1 MADHTV
7 NVCDSWNGT
16 KGNKVTFKNPTATV
30 CNISQLPNTTW
41 PFRDPSPIAVP
52 AGTSTNPGTAATHLN
67 NQLPDAVYP
76 YNVDC
81 CTSGM
86 AKSVTVP

>member
-7 NVCDSWNGT
+7 NICDSWNGN
-16 KGNKVTFKNPTATV
+16 KGNKVTFQNPNATV
-30 CNISQLPNTTW
+30 CNICQIPNTTW
-41 PFRDPSPIAVP
+41 PFKEASPIPVP
-52 AGTSTNPGTAATHLN
+52 GGTLTNPGTASTHLN
-67 NQLPDAVYP
+67 NHLADGTYS

-81 CTSGM
+81 CTNGM

>member
-7 NVCDSWNGT
+7 NVCDSWNGGQ
-16 KGNKVTFKNPTATV
+16 GNKVTFQNTTASV
-30 CNISQLPNTTW
+30 CNISEKPNTTW
-41 PFRDPSPIAVP
+41 PFKAASPISVP
-52 AGTSTNPGTAATHLN
+52 AGSIGNPGTTATHLKN
-67 NQLPDAVYP
+67 PLADGIYP

>member
-7 NVCDSWNGT
+7 NICNSWNGNE
-16 KGNKVTFKNPTATV
+16 GNKVTFQNPSAAT
-30 CNISQLPNTTW
+30 CCISQIPGSTW
-41 PFRDPSPIAVP
+41 PFKEPSPITVP
-52 AGTSTNPGTAATHLN
+52 GGTSVNPGTASTHLKN
-67 NQLPDAVYP
+67 GLADGTYS

-81 CTSGM
+81 CTNGM